1 MFDRVE
7 LTQAQASE
15 LLGDPHPLVARI
27 GAPPAPGSL
36 DLGSCPVAGRVVD
49 HASLCQFL
57 HSYQQR
63 ILGPVELPAIHAAW
77 GHASRGERRELIELD
92 HRLGM
97 EPVLQDFAAASR
109 AVGRS
114 QLRRL
119 RPLRDQRLVR
129 RYSEAVESGKA
140 HGWHVLVFGVVLGV
154 YSVPLR
160 QGLLHYA
167 RHTLNG
173 FIESAAGPL
182 QLTAEDCQRTLAE
195 VSDPLPAAVE
205 TVLSQGQRLPLLV
218 C

>member
-7 LTQAQASE
+7 LTRAQTSE

-36 DLGSCPVAGRVVD
+36 GVGSSSIVGRVVD
-49 HASLCQFL
+49 RASLRQFL

-63 ILGPVELPAIHAAW
+63 ILGPMELPAIYAAW
-77 GHASRGERRELIELD
+77 GHASRGETRELIELD
-92 HRLGM
+92 HRLGL

-119 RPLRDQRLVR
+119 RPLRDQRFLR
-129 RYSEAVESGKA
+129 RYTEAVESGKA

-173 FIESAAGPL
+173 FIESAAGPM
-182 QLTAEDCQRTLAE
+182 QLTAEDCEQTLAE
-195 VSDPLPAAVE
+195 VSDPLPA
-205 TVLSQGQRLPLLV
+205 TVHSILSRESRLPLLV